1 MEHGL
6 HWCFAERS
14 KFENCVS
21 STWTGWD
28 HWGNRCGKRDKKL
41 RMNPV
46 WISSLRAE
54 GKKRQREPSKRTQG
68 AVVRKVRREPR
79 QYNVM
84 ETKVRDGFAC
94 NIRFFKRSSRVWG
107 EIKASD
113 LMVRTSFSP
122 FTLIQVN
129 QNYHHQA
136 LNSGMSTVVISD
148 WKTLKKWYNFTFF
161 IQQTFTELYYMA
173 GIITRCDLSGTN
185 ICYNVFFY

>member
-6 HWCFAERS
+6 HWCFGERS

-136 LNSGMSTVVISD
+136 L
-148 WKTLKKWYNFTFF
+148 KWYVNRSDQWLKDFEEVIQFYIFHSTNFYWT
-161 IQQTFTELYYMA
+161 LLHGRHYYKMWS
-173 GIITRCDLSGTN
+173 LWHQ
-185 ICYNVFFY
+185 YLL